1 MALEE
6 ERLSGAVERTNRLLD
21 SARVKSVRLAK
32 IATFA
37 RKVARRASAAGVR
50 AFSNTNAIVEKFF
63 ASCKDLEIPGWA
75 RLFTDGFMRMHHAW
89 APVRHAISKPVTNFI
104 TATLLRRILA
114 SNLLG
119 LVFLI
124 AGFLYLNQSSTVLIE
139 EKRRSLE
146 VQAEM
151 IATAIASGAKMR
163 SGQPDQMLIDPDKLP
178 LDRGTL
184 FPTRDDAFTRHEMQL
199 SPEQLA
205 PILIKMVRATKARA
219 RVHNFE
225 GRLIIDTA
233 SLLTRGQVIR
243 PDAEERRA
251 TERPKNIWTRI
262 IEFMI
267 GREFEV
273 YKELESVHATDYPEV
288 NEALRTGENQA
299 MILLTDKG
307 EQTVSAIVPIRRTN
321 SIQGIVILTSRE
333 GELGEILRKNRN
345 AVWPLAIVALIAS
358 IITSFF
364 LSRTVAGPMKRLS
377 DAAESVSQNITAHQR
392 LPELV
397 GRTDEVGQMAQAFR
411 SMTAALFKR
420 IEGSERFAADVAHEL
435 KNPLTAASSTAQ
447 SLEYA
452 KTPEQLA
459 TLVEQIQG
467 ELKRLNRLITDVSSA
482 SRLDAEL
489 ARQAREPVHLDQL
502 LENIVQSFSAK
513 IEETNCKLDFVLRPT
528 TPTIAGSTI
537 SDDLIVSG
545 NAGRLAQVMTNLID
559 NAVSFSRPGGTV
571 TVTAQRLN
579 DAVLISVEDE
589 GPGIDEDKLEAIFD
603 RFYTYRPTAESSRG
617 NNSGLGL
624 NISREIVL
632 AHGGRIWGENRFASN
647 LDVADNST
655 DDLSPL
661 GARFFIELPVQSNR
675 AKRPT

>member
-21 SARVKSVRLAK
+21 SAKKKSSRIAK
-32 IATFA
+32 VATN
-37 RKVARRASAAGVR
+37 VARRGGASAARGR
-50 AFSNTNAIVEKFF
+50 SHLKTTSDKLSAFWQDIRT
-63 ASCKDLEIPGWA
+63 PRWA
-75 RLFTDGFMRMHHAW
+75 RPFIYGFIRVHRGW
-89 APVRHAISKPVTNFI
+89 APVRNFFI
-104 TATLLRRILA
+104 HPIHEFIRTSLWRRILA
-114 SNLLG
+114 SNMLG
-119 LVFLI
+119 LAVLI
-124 AGFLYLNQSSTVLIE
+124 AGFLFLNQSSTVLIE

-151 IATAIASGAKMR
+151 IAAAIASGAKVR
-163 SGQPDQMLIDPDKLP
+163 SDQMIIDPDKLP
-178 LDRGTL
+178 LDRDTL
-184 FPTRDDAFTRHEMQL
+184 FPTRGDAFTRHEMTL

-219 RVHNFE
+219 RVHNYD

-233 SLLTRGQVIR
+233 SLLSRGQIIR

-251 TERPKNIWTRI
+251 TKKPKNFWTRLVEI
-262 IEFMI
+262 MI

-273 YKELESVHATDYPEV
+273 YRELESVHATDYPEV
-288 NEALRTGENQA
+288 NEALRTGKNQA
-299 MILLTDKG
+299 MMLLTDKG

-333 GELGEILRKNRN
+333 GEISEILRKNRN
-345 AVWPLAIVALIAS
+345 AVWPLAIVALLAS

-377 DAAESVSQNITAHQR
+377 DAAESVSQNITANQQ
-392 LPELV
+392 LPELA

-411 SMTAALFKR
+411 AMTAALFKR
-420 IEGSERFAADVAHEL
+420 IEASERFAADVAHEL

-459 TLVEQIQG
+459 MLVDQIQG

-489 ARQAREPVHLDQL
+489 ARQARGPVRLDQL
-502 LENIVQSFSAK
+502 LENIILSFSVK
-513 IEETNCKLDFVLRPT
+513 TEEADCTLKLDLRPAN
-528 TPTIAGSTI
+528 PRIPESTL
-537 SDDLIVSG
+537 SGELTVSG
-545 NAGRLAQVMTNLID
+545 NASRLAQVMTNLID
-559 NAVSFSRPGGTV
+559 NAISFSGANSTV
-571 TVTAQRLN
+571 TVSAQRLG
-579 DAVLISVEDE
+579 DVVLMTVDDE
-589 GPGIDEDKLEAIFD
+589 GPGIDADKLETIFD
-603 RFYTYRPTAESSRG
+603 RFYTYRPTSESSRG
-617 NNSGLGL
+617 DNSGLGL

-632 AHGGRIWGENRFASN
+632 AHGGSIWGENRYPTGAAAKEAISAN
-647 LDVADNST
+647 AK
-655 DDLSPL
+655 PL
-661 GARFFIELPVQSNR
+661 GARFTVELPVRNNR
-675 AKRPT
+675 AKRQN